1 MKKIISL
8 VAVVA
13 LLFCLALPASAAT
26 FKVNVTSEKKTMKK
40 GDTQKITVSISDI
53 ETAENED
60 FNSLGFEIK
69 LSDGLEITDHTFGTA
84 VKQVSIEDAPEG
96 GDPTAN
102 EGFNEFLTNGG
113 KLADFGTVTAEDET
127 THNVGVLWSNS
138 IQNGETVIV
147 LTVKAKEDIVE
158 EKSEQTVT
166 AEVYSQ
172 TDKENPTSGDCT
184 VKVQNILIGDVD
196 GNGEIKGKDSMIL
209 SRHLAGWDDYT
220 TLDNPDAADIDGN
233 GVINGKDSMILSRYL
248 AGWGEDYNKYF
259 E

>member
-26 FKVNVTSEKKTMKK
+26 FKVNVTSEKKIMKK

-184 VKVQNILIGDVD
+184 VKVQNIMIGDLNND
-196 GNGEIKGKDSMIL
+196 GVVNAKDRAL
-209 SRHLAGWDDYT
+209 LNRYVAKWDGYT
-220 TLDNPDAADIDGN
+220 TLENPDAADINGDGS
-233 GVINGKDSMILSRYL
+233 INAKDRVLLNRYV
-248 AGWGEDYNKYF
+248 AKWDGYAQYF

>member
-26 FKVNVTSEKKTMKK
+26 FKVNVTSEKKIMKK

-184 VKVQNILIGDVD
+184 VKVQNIMIGDLNND
-196 GNGEIKGKDSMIL
+196 GVVNAKDRAL
-209 SRHLAGWDDYT
+209 LNRYVAKWEGYT
-220 TLDNPDAADIDGN
+220 TLENPDAADINGDGS
-233 GVINGKDSMILSRYL
+233 INAKDRVLLNRYV
-248 AGWGEDYNKYF
+248 AKWDGYAQYF

>member
-147 LTVKAKEDIVE
+147 LTVKAKEDIEE

-184 VKVQNILIGDVD
+184 VKVQNVMIGDLNGD
-196 GNGEIKGKDSMIL
+196 GVVNAKDRTLL
-209 SRHLAGWDDYT
+209 SRYVAKWDGYT
-220 TLDNPDAADIDGN
+220 TLENPDAADINGDGA
-233 GVINGKDSMILSRYL
+233 INAKDRTFLSRYV
-248 AGWGEDYNKYF
+248 AKWDGYAQYF

>member
-8 VAVVA
+8 IAVVA

-26 FKVNVTSEKKTMKK
+26 FIVNVTSEKKIMKK

-69 LSDGLEITDHTFGTA
+69 LSDGLEITDHTFGNA

-102 EGFNEFLTNGG
+102 AEFNAFLTNGG

-127 THNVGVLWSNS
+127 THNVGVLWSND
-138 IQNGETVIV
+138 IKDGDTVIV
-147 LTVKAKEDIVE
+147 LTVKAKEDIEE

-166 AEVYSQ
+166 ADVYSQ

-184 VKVQNILIGDVD
+184 VKVQNIMIGDLNSD
-196 GNGEIKGKDSMIL
+196 GVVNAKDRVL
-209 SRHLAGWDDYT
+209 LNRYVAKWEGYT
-220 TLDNPDAADIDGN
+220 TLENPDAADINGDGSIN
-233 GVINGKDSMILSRYL
+233 AKDRVILNRYV
-248 AGWGEDYNKYF
+248 AKWDGYAQYF

>member
-8 VAVVA
+8 IAVVA

-53 ETAENED
+53 ETAEGED

-69 LSDGLEITDHTFGTA
+69 LSDGLEITEHSFGTA

-127 THNVGVLWSNS
+127 THNVGVLWSND
-138 IQNGETVIV
+138 IKDGDTLIT
-147 LTVKAKEDIVE
+147 LTVKAKEDIEE

-166 AEVYSQ
+166 ADVYSQ

-184 VKVQNILIGDVD
+184 IKVGIMIGDLNDD
-196 GNGEIKGKDSMIL
+196 GVVNAKDRAL
-209 SRHLAGWDDYT
+209 LNRYVAKWEGYT
-220 TLDNPDAADIDGN
+220 TLENPDAADINGDGS
-233 GVINGKDSMILSRYL
+233 INAKDRVLLNRYV
-248 AGWGEDYNKYF
+248 AKWDGYAQYF

>member
-1 MKKIISL
+1 
-8 VAVVA
+8 
-13 LLFCLALPASAAT
+13 
-26 FKVNVTSEKKTMKK
+26 VTRK
-40 GDTQKITVSISDI
+40 KITVSISDI

-69 LSDGLEITDHTFGTA
+69 LSDGLEITEHTFGTA

-96 GDPTAN
+96 GNPTAN

-127 THNVGVLWSNS
+127 THNVGVLWSNN

-166 AEVYSQ
+166 ADVYSQ
-172 TDKENPTSGDCT
+172 TDKENPITGNCT
-184 VKVQNILIGDVD
+184 FKVGNVMIGDLD
-196 GNGEIKGKDSMIL
+196 GDGEITSKDRTIL
-209 SRHLAGWDDYT
+209 SRHLAEWDGYE
-220 TLDNPDAADIDGN
+220 TLENPDAADIDGD
-233 GVINGKDSMILSRYL
+233 GDVTSKDRTILSRYL
-248 AGWGEDYNKYF
+248 ADWDGYAQYF